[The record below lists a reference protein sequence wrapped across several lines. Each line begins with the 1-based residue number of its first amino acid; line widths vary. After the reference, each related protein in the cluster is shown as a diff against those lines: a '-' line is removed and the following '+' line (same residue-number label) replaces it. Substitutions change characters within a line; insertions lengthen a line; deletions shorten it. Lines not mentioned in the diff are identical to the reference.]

1 MQKAPHHSCKL
12 TVNHKQLWKNA
23 SLICSQKPETN
34 GLNLRFMGE
43 TFYSLEAAAEKTL
56 SPEIKS
62 VQHVIITLK
71 LELSEMLFRFC
82 VELYRIG
89 HLTDNNNH
97 HNSNNNLIY
106 IAVHAKSSSS

>member
-56 SPEIKS
+56 CS
-62 VQHVIITLK
+62 
-71 LELSEMLFRFC
+71 
-82 VELYRIG
+82 
-89 HLTDNNNH
+89 
-97 HNSNNNLIY
+97 
-106 IAVHAKSSSS
+106 